1 MLHEDRLPFHHA
13 ESACLYA
20 YADYSPLR
28 AAVGGR
34 FVTKNHFSLL
44 SHPLLLM
51 HSQIPGPFEAGEEM
65 APEVLLKGR
74 VQVKKSG

>member
-13 ESACLYA
+13 EPTCLHA
-20 YADYSPLR
+20 YAGYSLFR
-28 AAVGGR
+28 VAVGGR
-34 FVTKNHFSLL
+34 FVTENCFSLL

-51 HSQIPGPFEAGEEM
+51 HSLIPGPFEDGEIM